1 MTQGVE
7 QLHVLDLLRVRPRL
21 LHQHL
26 HAHHLVG
33 PNGQVQGRQT
43 VAVADV
49 DVGVTGGGGE
59 EEQDGQGLG
68 LPQPRSVH
76 QSSVA
81 FLVAEVRVHR
91 LAPGKDSW
99 LVGWSD
105 FNEVHC
111 FMVFL

>member
-1 MTQGVE
+1 MAQGVE
-7 QLHVLDLLRVRPRL
+7 QLHVLDLLRVHPRL

-49 DVGVTGGGGE
+49 DVGVAGGGGE

-68 LPQPRSVH
+68 LCPTALCVFRSL
-76 QSSVA
+76 S
-81 FLVAEVRVHR
+81 FC
-91 LAPGKDSW
+91 
-99 LVGWSD
+99 LVGNRSQ
-105 FNEVHC
+105 HC
-111 FMVFL
+111 SVGDGVG